1 MRQVIEVR
9 LEDKPG
15 ALMRVVG
22 ILTAKGSNIESLVL
36 APDRLHEGASTMTI
50 AADVEPRLWG
60 RVVQE
65 MNRLVNVLVANDI
78 TPQRGTTSSPDIP

>member
-9 LEDKPG
+9 LENKPG

-22 ILTAKGSNIESLVL
+22 ILTAKGSNIESLFL
-36 APDRLHEGASTMTI
+36 IPDRLNEGTSKMTI
-50 AADVEPRLWG
+50 AAEVELHLCR

-65 MNRLVNVLVANDI
+65 MNRLVNVFVARDV
-78 TPQRGTTSSPDIP
+78 TPVTGATCSPDIP

>member
-36 APDRLHEGASTMTI
+36 TPDRLYEGTSKMTI
-50 AADVEPRLWG
+50 AADVEPRLCR

-65 MNRLVNVLVANDI
+65 MNRLVNVFVAHDV
-78 TPQRGTTSSPDIP
+78 TPVTGATCSPDIP

>member
-36 APDRLHEGASTMTI
+36 TPDRLYEGTSKMTI
-50 AADVEPRLWG
+50 AADVEPRLSG

-65 MNRLVNVLVANDI
+65 MNRLVNVFVAHDV
-78 TPQRGTTSSPDIP
+78 TPVMGATSSPGIP

>member
-9 LEDKPG
+9 VEDKPG

-36 APDRLHEGASTMTI
+36 TPDRLCEGTSKMTI
-50 AADVEPRLWG
+50 AADVEPRLCR

-65 MNRLVNVLVANDI
+65 MNRLVNVFVAHDI
-78 TPQRGTTSSPDIP
+78 TPLTGATFSPDIP

>member
-1 MRQVIEVR
+1 MRQVIEVW

-36 APDRLHEGASTMTI
+36 TPGRLQEGASRMTI
-50 AADVEPRLWG
+50 AADVEPRLCG